1 MNQIT
6 VYLSAAST
14 IVGLLV
20 FLGIV
25 WWAWS
30 AKRKEANKESAHLP
44 FDLPDEFK
52 KD

>member
-1 MNQIT
+1 MGQMT
-6 VYLSAAST
+6 VYFSAAST

-30 AKRKEANKESAHLP
+30 ARQKKANEESAHIP

>member
-6 VYLSAAST
+6 VYLSAVST
-14 IVGLLV
+14 VLGLAV

-30 AKRKEANKESAHLP
+30 AKRKEANEESAHLP

>member
-1 MNQIT
+1 MDQIAA
-6 VYLSAAST
+6 YFSAAST
-14 IVGLLV
+14 VLGLLV

-30 AKRKEANKESAHLP
+30 AKRKGANEESAHIP

-52 KD
+52 KE